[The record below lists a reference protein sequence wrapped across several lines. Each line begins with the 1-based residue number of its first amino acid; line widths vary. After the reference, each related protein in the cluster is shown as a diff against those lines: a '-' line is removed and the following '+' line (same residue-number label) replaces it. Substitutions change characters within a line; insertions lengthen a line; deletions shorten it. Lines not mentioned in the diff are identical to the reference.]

1 MLVHASRFGFS
12 TDPKDSSL
20 VSNWL
25 GKIRGL
31 FSETAPAL
39 LYCPPDVTAA
49 VSSSILSSSASTSS
63 CILSASSVT
72 IGEDL
77 RSLCLWLSRPP
88 FVRGPPEML
97 RGNEDGLQ
105 AEEGEPGSDRGA
117 GLEVG
122 DDGRPEEVQGSWK
135 GRLWGESSW
144 SECGTEVEESGA
156 IDQSDASTSARTLG
170 GESGPLLV

>member
-1 MLVHASRFGFS
+1 MLPDLDFPQIQRTVPQFPTGWIKYV
-12 TDPKDSSL
+12 DYSL
-20 VSNWL
+20 KL
-25 GKIRGL
+25 HL
-31 FSETAPAL
+31 PCF
-39 LYCPPDVTAA
+39 YCPPDVTAA

-77 RSLCLWLSRPP
+77 RSLCLWLRRPP
-88 FVRGPPEML
+88 VVRGPPEML